1 MIRKSMRSAALWS
14 ALPLLF
20 FSLDVQAQIAV
31 SANDGKIAL
40 VDGQNV
46 VPPNPGPD
54 TVTILDIGVS
64 PPKIIGEV
72 KAPTSVV
79 GPPQSVA
86 VAKDESFALVTG
98 AMKLDPADPKKL
110 VPDDK
115 LSVIDLKASPPAV
128 TQTLEAGAGAAGVS
142 INPAGTLALVA
153 NRSEGTMSIFTISG
167 KTLTAAGK
175 LDFGKTSQPSHVVFT
190 PDGKT
195 AILTRDG
202 DHRISLLSV
211 DGNKVEDTK
220 KFMVAGFRPYSIVV
234 GPKGDYAVLGNQGGG
249 QGDLD
254 QINVV
259 DLKSNPPRVVDAI
272 TVGQTP
278 EGVSMS
284 PDGAYVAVVLH
295 NGSPRAKT
303 HPAYNDHG
311 LMRIF
316 KVDGTRLT
324 LITTAKI
331 GTWAQGSVWSN
342 DGKTIVV
349 QATHEKELQVF
360 SFDGK
365 DAKMTGTVKLN
376 SSPVGMRT
384 ALQ

>member
-360 SFDGK
+360 TFDGK